1 MKVLIVDDH
10 VVVREGVRRLLST
23 LPDTTI
29 HEAGSAHEAIAIYK
43 SELPDLVL
51 LDLNLPNSS
60 GLQLLRRLILE
71 NRSARILV
79 LSMHSEPIYVARTLK
94 AGARGYISKT
104 ASSEE
109 LMTAVRE
116 VSSGGR
122 YVELEIASQIVIS
135 QYKGDDPLQKLST
148 REVDIVRL
156 LGEGKS
162 LASIADALG
171 VSYKTVANTCS
182 IIKGK
187 LGVERTV
194 DLVRL
199 VYDMREQ
206 T

>member
-1 MKVLIVDDH
+1 MKILIIDDH
-10 VVVREGVRRLLST
+10 VVVREGVRRLLAT
-23 LPDTTI
+23 MPDMSFF
-29 HEAGSAHEAIAIYK
+29 EAGSAHDAVAIYK
-43 SELPDLVL
+43 VEHPDLVL

-60 GLQLLRRLILE
+60 GLQLLRRIIIE
-71 NRSARILV
+71 NRAARILV

-104 ASSEE
+104 ASAEE
-109 LMTAVRE
+109 LMAAVRE
-116 VSSGGR
+116 ICAGGR
-122 YVELEIASQIVIS
+122 YVEREIASQIVIS
-135 QYKGDDPLQKLST
+135 QYKGDDPLQKLTT
-148 REVDIVRL
+148 REIDIVRL

-162 LASIADALG
+162 LAAIADAIG

-194 DLVRL
+194 DLIRL

-206 T
+206 

>member
-1 MKVLIVDDH
+1 MKILIVDDH
-10 VVVREGVRRLLST
+10 VVVREGVRRLLAT
-23 LPDTTI
+23 MPDTSV
-29 HEAGSAHEAIAIYK
+29 HEAGSAHEAVAIYK
-43 SELPDLVL
+43 TEHPDLVL

-71 NRSARILV
+71 DRAARILI

-94 AGARGYISKT
+94 AGAKGYISKT
-104 ASSEE
+104 ASAEE
-109 LMTAVRE
+109 LLAAVRE
-116 VSSGGR
+116 IAAGGR
-122 YVELEIASQIVIS
+122 YVEREIAAQIVVT

-148 REVDIVRL
+148 REIDIVRL
-156 LGEGKS
+156 LGDGKS
-162 LASIADALG
+162 LAEIAEAIG

-194 DLVRL
+194 DLIRL

-206 T
+206 

>member
-1 MKVLIVDDH
+1 MKILIVDDH
-10 VVVREGVRRLLST
+10 VVVREGVRRLLAT
-23 LPDTTI
+23 MPDTSV
-29 HEAGSAHEAIAIYK
+29 HESGSAHEAVAIYK
-43 SELPDLVL
+43 TEHPDLVL

-71 NRSARILV
+71 DRAARILI

-94 AGARGYISKT
+94 AGAKGYISKT
-104 ASSEE
+104 ASAGE
-109 LMTAVRE
+109 LLAAVRE
-116 VSSGGR
+116 IAAGGR
-122 YVELEIASQIVIS
+122 YVEREIAAQIVVT

-148 REVDIVRL
+148 REIDIVRL
-156 LGEGKS
+156 LGDGKS
-162 LASIADALG
+162 LAEIAEAIG

-194 DLVRL
+194 DLIRL

-206 T
+206 

>member
-1 MKVLIVDDH
+1 MKILIVDDH
-10 VVVREGVRRLLST
+10 VVVREGVRRLLAS
-23 LPDTTI
+23 LPDTSV
-29 HEAGSAHEAIAIYK
+29 HEAGTAHEAVAIYK
-43 SELPDLVL
+43 TEHPDLVL

-71 NRSARILV
+71 NRAARILV

-104 ASSEE
+104 ASADE
-109 LMTAVRE
+109 LMAAVRE
-116 VSSGGR
+116 IGAGGR
-122 YVELEIASQIVIS
+122 YVEREIAAQIVIS

-148 REVDIVRL
+148 REIDIVRL
-156 LGEGKS
+156 LGDGKS
-162 LASIADALG
+162 LAEIAEAIG

-194 DLVRL
+194 DLIRL

-206 T
+206 

>member
-1 MKVLIVDDH
+1 VKILIVDDH
-10 VVVREGVRRLLST
+10 VVVREGVRRLLAT
-23 LPDTTI
+23 MPDTSV
-29 HEAGSAHEAIAIYK
+29 HEAGSAHEAVVIYK
-43 SELPDLVL
+43 AEHPDLVL

-71 NRSARILV
+71 NRAARILV

-104 ASSEE
+104 ASAEE
-109 LMTAVRE
+109 LMAAVRE
-116 VSSGGR
+116 IGAGGR
-122 YVELEIASQIVIS
+122 YVEREIAAQIVIS

-162 LASIADALG
+162 LAAIAEAIG

-194 DLVRL
+194 DLIRL

-206 T
+206 